1 MLAWQL
7 WRNLEKSF
15 KFFLIAQVLAD
26 SVTDANNVLVPVRVG
41 RKENNDWTIP
51 CISLYVQSETAPR
64 LEIGSNL
71 RDDKQLIIIDI
82 YATNSSERIDLAK
95 WVTDT
100 INNGFRYYAYSPNPT
115 TPDSPTKVA
124 GGWVSLDFLTN
135 ARVELGQNT
144 DPIDAN
150 RHRISITIWISG
162 S

>member
-41 RKENNDWTIP
+41 RKEDNDWTIP
-51 CISLYVQSETAPR
+51 CISLYVQSETNPR
-64 LEIGSNL
+64 FEIGSNL

-82 YATNSSERIDLAK
+82 YATNTSERLDLAK

-100 INNGFRYYAYSPNPT
+100 IKNGFRYYAYTRNQT
-115 TPDSPTKVA
+115 TPDSPTKVP
-124 GGWVSLDFLTN
+124 GGWVSLNFLTN
-135 ARVELGQNT
+135 ARVELGLNP
-144 DPIDAN
+144 DPVDAN
-150 RHRISITIWISG
+150 RHRISITVWVGG